1 MNVPQEWI
9 RLSKDLTKTPGIK
22 ISRVGAKRLHTLY
35 TNGMTYTLIQKVG
48 DKREIL
54 AFGALWP
61 TKDRKWLEIGT
72 LYVSD
77 PVAGKGI
84 SSLMVR
90 SLKDLATHLQK
101 NVLMV
106 TSNPKIVAVATSLD
120 FGEDDV
126 GHPSICATALTENRD
141 LGDGRKLF
149 YSLSTH

>member
-1 MNVPQEWI
+1 MNVPSEWQ
-9 RLSKDLTKTPGIK
+9 RLSGSLITTPGIK
-22 ISRVGAKRLHTLY
+22 ISRVGAKRLHALY
-35 TNGMTYTLIQKVG
+35 TKGMTYTLIQEVC

-77 PVAGKGI
+77 PVAGNGI
-84 SSLMVR
+84 ASLMVR
-90 SLKDLATHLQK
+90 SLKDLAKRLQK

-120 FGEDDV
+120 FGEDDTSRL
-126 GHPSICATALTENRD
+126 SICATALTENRD
-141 LGDGRKLF
+141 LGGRKIF
-149 YSLSTH
+149 YSITR